1 MPEKDSAGRII
12 RSADANTAKTA
23 ILHITPNPANEAMR
37 FYSHNNAYAAF
48 VVWTG
53 CFLFFNGDKTEELH
67 RGDFIFIPPGT
78 VYGYHSLMP
87 GSELLVLTTLEDPT
101 AVLETINEEQDEV
114 FQHLIGVE
122 TPDPKDIDVA
132 DGHHPFDL
140 MKPIDWNPS
149 LSTFLRP
156 YSLNATTC
164 PRWIFGGVITRPF
177 VRQAQCEGKF
187 SISAM
192 ETSRV
197 HTVRPFLD
205 RWLYFTSV
213 DHFFCVVEGTMLIKL
228 KGQTEWT
235 ELREGQAMLISAR
248 QAFTADVG
256 SEFVKILTVT
266 NGIGID
272 ELICRAGREY
282 GPTTL
287 PETTSRWDT
296 WDELRLRSA
305 CSEVGA
311 LLDY

>member
-1 MPEKDSAGRII
+1 MKLFRLTERVIEMPEKDSAGRII

-101 AVLETINEEQDEV
+101 AVLETINEEQDE
-114 FQHLIGVE
+114 
-122 TPDPKDIDVA
+122 
-132 DGHHPFDL
+132 
-140 MKPIDWNPS
+140 PIDWNHS

-197 HTVRPFLD
+197 HRVRPFLD

-213 DHFFCVVEGTMLIKL
+213 DHLFCVVEGTMLIKL